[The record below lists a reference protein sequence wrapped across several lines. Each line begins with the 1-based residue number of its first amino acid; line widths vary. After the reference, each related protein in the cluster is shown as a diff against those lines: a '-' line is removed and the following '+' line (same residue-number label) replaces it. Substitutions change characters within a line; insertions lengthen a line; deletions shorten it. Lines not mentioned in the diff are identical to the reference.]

1 VLPMRAIIMGHHFG
15 GPHYG
20 RLMGL
25 QFALLGLATAGGP
38 VAAGVL
44 RDVSGSYALLAPAVI
59 VVLLLAVPAILIAE
73 REGRTEAT

>member
-1 VLPMRAIIMGHHFG
+1 MRAIIMSNHFG
-15 GPHYG
+15 GPLYG

-38 VAAGVL
+38 VAAGIL
-44 RDVSGSYALLAPAVI
+44 RDATGSYALLAPAVI
-59 VVLLLAVPAILIAE
+59 VMLLLAIPAILIAE

>member
-1 VLPMRAIIMGHHFG
+1 
-15 GPHYG
+15 
-20 RLMGL
+20 MGL

-44 RDVSGSYALLAPAVI
+44 RDALGSYTLLPPAVI
-59 VVLLLAVPAILIAE
+59 VMLLFAIPAILSAE